1 MSDASKGLQNVNF
14 LEDSLCVAL
23 SLGIWPSSYRILI
36 FLPLLL
42 CSLIPLQPL
51 QTARK
56 SLDEEYTAANLL
68 PVNIANGSINIS
80 MSKMASGLSKQA
92 AELPKIASI
101 SPSLSLPKIQP
112 TNGNHH
118 AVGAGHHGLGHHG
131 HGHHG
136 NGPGAALAGEAAAAA
151 TASTQAVGEAVNQV
165 CNVIEV
171 HNGNNAAYFR
181 QNSSDTWIFLV

>member
-1 MSDASKGLQNVNF
+1 M
-14 LEDSLCVAL
+14 
-23 SLGIWPSSYRILI
+23 
-36 FLPLLL
+36 
-42 CSLIPLQPL
+42 QPL

-118 AVGAGHHGLGHHG
+118 AVGPGHHGLGHQR

-165 CNVIEV
+165 CTVRI
-171 HNGNNAAYFR
+171 HNGNSAAFFY
-181 QNSSDTWIFLV
+181 QNLSGKIDFYKI